1 MLLVVDSTVLD
12 EQLRKLRGLQEWM
25 VEWGD
30 PGAART
36 MNEIVNSLNHNAV
49 GIEQSIVRGAK
60 QIREER

>member
-12 EQLRKLRGLQEWM
+12 EQLNKLQSLQKWM
-25 VEWGD
+25 SVGENPEAIQVID
-30 PGAART
+30 KV
-36 MNEIVNSLNHNAV
+36 VNSLNHNAV

>member
-12 EQLRKLRGLQEWM
+12 EQLNKLRSLQKWM
-25 VEWGD
+25 SVGENPEAIQVID
-30 PGAART
+30 KV
-36 MNEIVNSLNHNAV
+36 VNSLNHNAV